1 MQFKTVTLLSV
12 TLTEEILVTIQ
23 ELGSLG
29 EILAAAAT
37 VITLI
42 YLSIQIKLNNRLAI
56 STIENQLNS
65 REYERR
71 FAIAMDPAF
80 AAFLARDWRTDPL
93 NDAERTQA
101 AQYVTMLVIDARE
114 TFLQNKLGFV
124 SSELL
129 ESRMTRLK
137 MGVMESQVAKSV
149 WAVYRKIVE
158 QDFAAYFEAEIFPS
172 GLAEGLEASHPQS
185 RRDPE

>member
-1 MQFKTVTLLSV
+1 MIDPLLTLNEESSV
-12 TLTEEILVTIQ
+12 SIQ

-37 VITLI
+37 VATLI
-42 YLSIQIKLNNRLAI
+42 YLSMQIKLNNRLAV

-80 AAFLARDWRTDPL
+80 AGFLARDWRTETLD
-93 NDAERTQA
+93 DAERTQA
-101 AQYVTMLVIDARE
+101 AQYITMLVIDARE

-124 SSELL
+124 SMDLL
-129 ESRMTRLK
+129 ESRMTRLR
-137 MGVMESQVAKSV
+137 MGVMESEVAKSV
-149 WAVYRKIVE
+149 WAVYAQIVE
-158 QDFAAYFEAEIFPS
+158 KDFAAYFEAEIFPS
-172 GLAEGLEASHPQS
+172 GLKEGLQLSHPQFKK
-185 RRDPE
+185 DAE